1 MTGRAVKEVLL
12 STGVNSYRTG
22 QGGANVWGEKL
33 LSRWTGSP
41 GLVWAT
47 RKNTPPQAGSGCSL
61 HLLPR
66 AGAQGWNGGSG
77 ILLTLSGVPALCPYP
92 VYPLYTVHRTPVY
105 PPCPGDTT
113 PQLRLNDPSL
123 IICQVSAGHH
133 AEAN

>member
-1 MTGRAVKEVLL
+1 MMGRTVKEVLL
-12 STGVNSYRTG
+12 STSVNSYRTG

-77 ILLTLSGVPALCPYP
+77 ILLTLSGVPALCP
-92 VYPLYTVHRTPVY
+92 
-105 PPCPGDTT
+105 PPSVPTGDTT
-113 PQLRLNDPSL
+113 PQLRLNDPGL
-123 IICQVSAGHH
+123 IICQVSTGHH